1 MLYAKSALIESKVH
15 FLQITS
21 LFTFC
26 TTRSQD
32 ALYFS
37 IPREC
42 IFLREERS
50 NKSPNAL
57 AYPGVPRFPLN
68 WWAWNAESL
77 VAPLRNGMGAMSY
90 SHSSSSF
97 IKCTPNKA
105 PVMIFSGQITA
116 DACCVTARR
125 CTSPDCCRSW
135 WRVKSVCKGIQNSK
149 IKPSAFS

>member
-1 MLYAKSALIESKVH
+1 MLYAKCALIESKVH

-50 NKSPNAL
+50 NKVPMLWHTL
-57 AYPGVPRFPLN
+57 ASLTSLWTDGPGMLN
-68 WWAWNAESL
+68 RWL
-77 VAPLRNGMGAMSY
+77 HHCGMSY

-105 PVMIFSGQITA
+105 PIMIFSGQITA

-125 CTSPDCCRSW
+125 CSSPDCCR
-135 WRVKSVCKGIQNSK
+135 RVKSVCKGIQNSK
-149 IKPSAFS
+149 IKSSVFS